1 MKSHLFGFALL
12 SLTAIVAS
20 APAQAAST
28 RTFVSSGGVDTNPCT
43 ITQPCATFA
52 QAFTQ
57 TLPNGIIAALDP
69 GKYGA
74 LNITSPV
81 TINGNGW
88 AAITGTSGNNA
99 ININVSSGNVTLMGL
114 EVDGAGAGLHGVYLT
129 SPLSANATLNIR
141 DCVVSNFLD
150 TGIAI
155 QPTSSN
161 VTYFNVSIANTFS
174 LNNGQ
179 NGIRIAPSASAV
191 ARGMITGTTVTNNAN
206 NGFDLE
212 GLVAM
217 TIANSVASS
226 NSNYGIYNDAEASIL
241 TVIIIQDTTST
252 FNSGADFY
260 AGAGS
265 QTFLYHNTFVL
276 FEGNGADLYS
286 DGTNR
291 IVNGPNG
298 SAPTKQS
305 TY

>member
-1 MKSHLFGFALL
+1 
-12 SLTAIVAS
+12 
-20 APAQAAST
+20 
-28 RTFVSSGGVDTNPCT
+28 
-43 ITQPCATFA
+43 
-52 QAFTQ
+52 
-57 TLPNGIIAALDP
+57 
-69 GKYGA
+69 
-74 LNITSPV
+74 
-81 TINGNGW
+81 
-88 AAITGTSGNNA
+88 
-99 ININVSSGNVTLMGL
+99 MGL

-226 NSNYGIYNDAEASIL
+226 NQL
-241 TVIIIQDTTST
+241 R
-252 FNSGADFY
+252 
-260 AGAGS
+260 
-265 QTFLYHNTFVL
+265 
-276 FEGNGADLYS
+276 DL
-286 DGTNR
+286 
-291 IVNGPNG
+291 
-298 SAPTKQS
+298 
-305 TY
+305 